1 MPGKNISR
9 IEALE
14 RASLLSV
21 HGYEVLLDLTKGES
35 TYYSKTVVEFSSDLI
50 GYDTFIDSVGK
61 KVISAVLND
70 QPVDVGNYDGETI
83 FLHSLQA
90 ENRLIIEMEGLYSA
104 TGEGLQRSIDPAD
117 NQVYM
122 YTQGAPA
129 LSRNIFPNFDQ
140 PDLKAPFTLS
150 VIAPSIW
157 QVLSNNP
164 LIEKV
169 TIDSNSSKWSFSKT
183 PPISTYLYALIAGP
197 YFHVADEYHGKK
209 VVPLGIYIR
218 NSLADKL
225 DPENIFQTTKQG
237 LAFYENLFDLEYPF
251 AKYDQIA
258 VVDYNWGAMENPGA
272 VTFKEDRFVFR
283 SKVTDRQHLDRAS
296 VILHEMAHLWFG
308 DMVTMQWW
316 NDLWLNESFA
326 EWIAY
331 FALAESTRFSSA
343 WVSFNA
349 DVKNWAYRADQLSS
363 THPIAT
369 DAPDVETGSTNFDGI
384 SYAKG
389 ASVLKQLCAYLGD
402 EVFFAG
408 IRSYFRKFAWKNT
421 TLQDLI
427 DELQSAS
434 GKDLSSWGKSWFQ
447 SAGVNTIVPVLTTEN
462 GTYSSL
468 AIKQLPPAVPSG
480 SNDLRTHL
488 IGVGLYDLIDNQI
501 ILRKRIELVIEG
513 ELTSIPAFVGEP
525 VADLILLNDGDLA
538 YTKIGFDTSSIETL
552 RNHLGKIVDPLARAI
567 CWSAV
572 WQLLRDAQLSST
584 DFIAIAL
591 AGLQTEDDMDVCAIV
606 LTQLTTAV
614 ENYAHPDNRLA
625 LRTKIADALESLL
638 DNSLSG
644 SDFQLQFLRAFAANA
659 QSPVQGARIRSIL
672 ENGLIGITVDAN
684 LRWQL
689 INSLA
694 ERGLT
699 NVEEIEKESES
710 DKTQDGK
717 VARLLAI
724 ASLPDPATKAD
735 IWEKM
740 QSHDYPI
747 SDRVGMFQGFQ
758 RPTQREILVGY
769 VAPFFEGARK
779 YWDEQ
784 SYEVSARYFQYVFP
798 RFVNT
803 QETVDQ
809 ANNWLDLN
817 EDAPAGLR
825 RFISEGRDNVIRDL
839 AAQAKDLAG

>member
-9 IEALE
+9 IEAQE
-14 RASLLSV
+14 RASHLTV
-21 HGYEVLLDLTKGES
+21 HGYEVLLDLTKGET
-35 TYYSKTVVEFSSDLI
+35 TYYSKTIVEFSSNLI

-70 QPVDVGNYDGETI
+70 QPVDVDNYDGESI
-83 FLHSLQA
+83 FLHGLQA
-90 ENRLIIEMEGLYSA
+90 ENKLIIEMEGLYSA
-104 TGEGLQRSIDPAD
+104 TGEGLQRSVDPAD

-150 VIAPSIW
+150 VVAPTSW

-164 LIEKV
+164 LIEKIAV
-169 TIDSNSSKWSFSKT
+169 DSDSSKWSFSKT

-197 YFHVADEYHGKK
+197 YFHVEDEYRGKK

-218 NSLADKL
+218 NSLAEKI
-225 DPENIFQTTKQG
+225 DPENIFQITKQG
-237 LAFYENLFDLEYPF
+237 LAFYENLFDIEYPF
-251 AKYDQIA
+251 AKYDQIG

-331 FALAESTRFSSA
+331 FALAESTRFSSS

-363 THPIAT
+363 THSIAT

-402 EVFFAG
+402 ELFFAG

-447 SAGVNTIVPVLTTEN
+447 SAGVNTIVPELTIEN
-462 GTYSSL
+462 TTYSSL
-468 AIKQLPPAVPSG
+468 AIKQFPPTVPSG

-488 IGVGLYDLIDNQI
+488 VGVGLYDLIDDRI
-501 ILRKRIELVIEG
+501 ILRKRIELVIQG
-513 ELTSIPAFVGEP
+513 ELTSIPALVGER
-525 VADLILLNDGDLA
+525 VAD
-538 YTKIGFDTSSIETL
+538 
-552 RNHLGKIVDPLARAI
+552 V
-567 CWSAV
+567 
-572 WQLLRDAQLSST
+572 
-584 DFIAIAL
+584 
-591 AGLQTEDDMDVCAIV
+591 
-606 LTQLTTAV
+606 
-614 ENYAHPDNRLA
+614 
-625 LRTKIADALESLL
+625 
-638 DNSLSG
+638 
-644 SDFQLQFLRAFAANA
+644 
-659 QSPVQGARIRSIL
+659 
-672 ENGLIGITVDAN
+672 
-684 LRWQL
+684 
-689 INSLA
+689 
-694 ERGLT
+694 
-699 NVEEIEKESES
+699 
-710 DKTQDGK
+710 
-717 VARLLAI
+717 
-724 ASLPDPATKAD
+724 
-735 IWEKM
+735 
-740 QSHDYPI
+740 
-747 SDRVGMFQGFQ
+747 
-758 RPTQREILVGY
+758 
-769 VAPFFEGARK
+769 
-779 YWDEQ
+779 
-784 SYEVSARYFQYVFP
+784 
-798 RFVNT
+798 
-803 QETVDQ
+803 
-809 ANNWLDLN
+809 
-817 EDAPAGLR
+817 
-825 RFISEGRDNVIRDL
+825 
-839 AAQAKDLAG
+839 